1 MKRNALLSL
10 STLSLTLM
18 VGCSDKPAESSSTS
32 ATQPANPAAT
42 EEIKQAVS
50 KATEEVVAE
59 VQKQAK
65 AAYADLS
72 QQLLASNNGA
82 SDDLLKNISTD
93 LGARVQK
100 LSGSLKSNEGLTQQ
114 LGSAVNALLG
124 NQDGEA
130 VGGLSSLTA
139 AKLTPEQTTLAKEVY
154 NAAAA
159 LVTQRNF
166 SSVEGMNTDVSQLA
180 TAVWKGN
187 YTEALPPLQKLYS
200 QTSLT
205 PEQKDLLGKM
215 YDSYMP
221 AGWKDS
227 AAKLQQGL
235 DTLKKFGQ

>member
-1 MKRNALLSL
+1 MKQKPLILLPVLSLALL
-10 STLSLTLM
+10 T
-18 VGCSDKPAESSSTS
+18 GCGDKPADSSATTS
-32 ATQPANPAAT
+32 TQPAQPNAVDEVKQAASKAAT
-42 EEIKQAVS
+42 EA
-50 KATEEVVAE
+50 VAE

-72 QQLLASNNGA
+72 QQLIASTKGTT
-82 SDDLLKNISTD
+82 DELLKSISAD
-93 LGARVQK
+93 LGGRVQK
-100 LSGSLKSNEGLTQQ
+100 LSESLKSNETLTQQ
-114 LGSAVNALLG
+114 LGAAVNALLG
-124 NQDGEA
+124 NQDGDA

-166 SSVEGMNTDVSQLA
+166 SAIEGMNSDVSQLA

-187 YTEALPPLQKLYS
+187 YTDALPPLQKLYS

-205 PEQKDLLGKM
+205 PAQKDLLGKM